1 MDIKYIKEVTSA
13 MHDFMKAHNF
23 VADHENSAF
32 KGEGKVYKVSY
43 DEQRKTFS
51 IAVLSIGEDGDE
63 GESKVISSW
72 YFDQENHGNN
82 DINCIADDFVSA
94 VAKDNGIKLVSSSEN
109 GLQEIA
115 LPQKAEAGAE
125 PNIEAFTQKFL
136 AMFPQYKDSYRAMM
150 AKYGS
155 FLYVEFYK
163 TYGIGKMKELIENE
177 AGNKKQLQKYFKMLG
192 EMHYEGDS
200 NVADV
205 ICTVILAGSFYND
218 VAAFDAAATKY
229 LEDFPFL
236 KTAARAAVV
245 NFKKNKKLRVALGI

>member
-13 MHDFMKAHNF
+13 MHEFMTGHGF
-23 VADHENSAF
+23 TADHENSMF
-32 KGEGKVYKVSY
+32 KGEGKAYKVSY
-43 DEQRKTFS
+43 DEQKKVFS
-51 IAVLSIGEDGDE
+51 LAVLTIAEDGDE
-63 GESKVISSW
+63 GASKTLSTW
-72 YFDQENHGNN
+72 YFDEQSHGNN
-82 DINCIADDFVSA
+82 DTLCVAEDFVHA
-94 VAKDNGIKLVSSSEN
+94 VAKDNGIKIVSSVEN

-115 LPQKAEAGAE
+115 LPQKAEAGTE

-136 AMFPQYKDSYRAMM
+136 AMFPQYKDTYRAMM

-163 TYGIGKMKELIENE
+163 TYGIEKMKELMANE
-177 AGNKKQLQKYFKMLG
+177 SANKKQLQKYFKMLG

-205 ICTVILAGSFYND
+205 ICTVILAGSFYD
-218 VAAFDAAATKY
+218 DITAFDTAATKY

-236 KTAARAAVV
+236 KAAARAAVV
-245 NFKKNKKLRVALGI
+245 NFKKNKKLRNALGI

>member
-1 MDIKYIKEVTSA
+1 MDIKYIREVTSA
-13 MHDFMKAHNF
+13 MHDFMTGHKF
-23 VADHENSAF
+23 TADHDNSVF

-51 IAVLSIGEDGDE
+51 VSVATLIEDGEE
-63 GESKVISSW
+63 GESKVLSSW
-72 YFDQENHGNN
+72 YFDEESHGAN
-82 DINCIADDFVSA
+82 DIKCVAEDFIGA
-94 VAKDNGIKLVSSSEN
+94 VAKDNGIKLVSSAEN

-136 AMFPQYKDSYRAMM
+136 AMFPQYKDTYRAMM

-163 TYGIGKMKELIENE
+163 NYGIAKMKELMANE
-177 AGNKKQLQKYFKMLG
+177 SGNKKQLQKYFKMLG

-205 ICTVILAGSFYND
+205 ICSVILAGSFYDD
-218 VAAFDAAATKY
+218 VVGFDAAATKY

-236 KTAARAAVV
+236 KSAARAAVV
-245 NFKKNKKLRVALGI
+245 NFKKNKKLRNALGI